1 MELNNPIGREGCKHG
16 FKLAAACWGQK
27 HEQGMLSA
35 LRPCCQPVIFYQSW
49 DQNSLSPDRRA
60 GPGSLNMFPGINHW

>member
-1 MELNNPIGREGCKHG
+1 MTLLEENGSSMILSWLQLAEGK
-16 FKLAAACWGQK
+16 
-27 HEQGMLSA
+27 GMFSA

-49 DQNSLSPDRRA
+49 DQNSPSPDQLA